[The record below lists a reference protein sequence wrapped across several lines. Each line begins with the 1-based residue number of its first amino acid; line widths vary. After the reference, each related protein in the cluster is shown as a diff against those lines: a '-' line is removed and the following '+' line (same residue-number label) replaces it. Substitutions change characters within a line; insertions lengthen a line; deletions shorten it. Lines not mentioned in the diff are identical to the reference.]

1 MALAG
6 GLVKED
12 RSGSSGVERL
22 DATGHGNTDAG
33 VGAALNFFREARAFV
48 PHEQRDRFAPIHF
61 PGGEDAGFAFLR
73 FAHTGCKSVNIC
85 NSELCEKNRERH
97 SRKNR
102 EVERRASRGPQGF
115 RRKGACRT
123 GLARGGGDRA
133 GGTESGGGAKDG
145 ADVAGI
151 LYAGKNDQ
159 QRRARGRGR
168 SKEVIER
175 SNARMDQGRD
185 SLRMLGIGES
195 FEEPVGGAQG
205 AKTHFEPANQ
215 GSKALVVA
223 FAGFAEEHGF
233 DATAGAKCFFDKA
246 NAFDTNRTRF
256 RGQTATQ
263 GHAKFLKPAIVTA
276 GEDSR
281 RGLSRRVAGGFAG
294 GGHGRQGNKFT
305 RRGVMHG
312 TTRDEGA
319 Y

>member
-12 RSGSSGVERL
+12 GGGSSGVERL

-33 VGAALNFFREARAFV
+33 VGAVLDFFREARAFV
-48 PHEQRDRFAPIHF
+48 AHEQRYRFAPIHF
-61 PGGEDAGFAFLR
+61 PRGEDAGLAFLR
-73 FAHTGCKSVNIC
+73 FAHTGRKSVNFGD
-85 NSELCEKNRERH
+85 SELCEKNRERH
-97 SRKNR
+97 PGKNR

-115 RRKGACRT
+115 RRKGAGRA
-123 GLARGGGDRA
+123 GLARGSGDRA
-133 GGTESGGGAKDG
+133 GGTESCGGAKDG

-151 LYAGKNDQ
+151 LYAGQNDQ
-159 QRRARGRGR
+159 QWRACGRGR

-175 SNARMDQGRD
+175 SNARMDQGGD

-205 AKTHFEPANQ
+205 GKTHFGPADQ
-215 GSKALVVA
+215 GSEALVVA

-233 DATAGAKCFFDKA
+233 DATARAKCFFDKA
-246 NAFDTNRTRF
+246 NAFDTNRAGF
-256 RGQTATQ
+256 RGQTAAE
-263 GHAKFLKPAIVTA
+263 GHAKFLEPAVVAT

-281 RGLSRRVAGGFAG
+281 RGWSRRVAGGFAG

-305 RRGVMHG
+305 RRGVMPG
-312 TTRDEGA
+312 MTGEEGA
-319 Y
+319 